1 MDQRRGRRSA
11 RRAETAPAV
20 GAEAAWIERARQ
32 GGLFRG
38 IAPAVVAAVAAAGQR
53 RRAARGG
60 AFFRQGDPASALH
73 VLTAGRVKLVQT
85 TAEGHQVLVRI
96 VGPGDMFGGTALLG
110 DAVYPATAEALEA
123 AEAIAWSGETLM
135 PIFAREPGLAVNAL
149 RVLAVRMQELYAR
162 YQELATE
169 RVEQRVARAVL
180 RLAHQAGRPEAGGVR
195 IDLPLSR
202 QDLAELTGTTVY
214 TVSRIVS
221 DWQARGLV
229 DAGRTRL
236 LIRQGHRLVAIAEDL
251 PAAAAPADGRRR

>member
-1 MDQRRGRRSA
+1 M
-11 RRAETAPAV
+11 PA
-20 GAEAAWIERARQ
+20 ASTAWIERARQ

-38 IAPAVVAAVAAAGQR
+38 LAASDIAAIAAGAQR
-53 RRAARGG
+53 RRAARGA
-60 AFFRQGDPASALH
+60 AFFHQGSPASALH
-73 VLTAGRVKLVQT
+73 VLTAGRAKLVQT

-96 VGPGDMFGGTALLG
+96 VGPGDMFGGVALLG
-110 DAVYPATAEALEA
+110 DAGYPATAEALEA
-123 AEAIAWSGETLM
+123 AEAIAWSGEALTRLFGRF
-135 PIFAREPGLAVNAL
+135 PALALNAV
-149 RVLAVRMQELYAR
+149 RVLATRMQELYAR

-180 RLAHQAGRPEAGGVR
+180 RLARQAGRPEAGGIL

-221 DWQARGLV
+221 DWQARGFV

-236 LIRQGHRLVAIAEDL
+236 VIRQGHRLVAIAEDL
-251 PAAAAPADGRRR
+251 PAPGAPADGRGR